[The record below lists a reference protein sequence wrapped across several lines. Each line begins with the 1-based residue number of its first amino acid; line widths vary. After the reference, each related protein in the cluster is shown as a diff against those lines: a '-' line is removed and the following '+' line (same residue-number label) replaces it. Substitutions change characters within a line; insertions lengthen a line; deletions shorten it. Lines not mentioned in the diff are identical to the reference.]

1 MKAFQILVAQVHMN
15 NWREYRNIVYTFQN
29 KI

>member
-1 MKAFQILVAQVHMN
+1 MKAFQILVTQVYMN
-15 NWREYRNIVYTFQN
+15 NWRKYRNIVYTFQN